1 MKKNITGLFQIQWIN
16 KTDKTRGVEGE
27 GEEIKE
33 LPPPFIEFP
42 FFDLFILFSNFVS
55 YNYGNLTFLFICL
68 IYFLFMLSSII
79 NF

>member
-1 MKKNITGLFQIQWIN
+1 MWG
-16 KTDKTRGVEGE
+16 GVG
-27 GEEIKE
+27 GGEIKE
-33 LPPPFIEFP
+33 LPPRFIEFP
-42 FFDLFILFSNFVS
+42 FSFNFQISSVS